1 MKNSILFIIL
11 SVCLLSCQHTGDSS
25 TTKDSTIETIPVFS
39 NYTAELPFSAFVD
52 TIELIPLETTEENL
66 IGEITRLIFN
76 DGKYYIR
83 STNSMQNEKLFV
95 FNENGNYIR
104 KIGNKGVGPGE
115 YIRFHDFT
123 IASNNHIVLADYQQL
138 LHFDPEGKFLY
149 TTKSEFPRAEGDF
162 ALFEILPT
170 KDHAYLGV
178 PLFPQKHLLVKVN
191 DDGSKLDFFFD
202 PGEKEILKSQFLKT
216 WRGLVPT
223 DSCYYL
229 IYSFCDTI
237 YSISSDMQKIAS
249 SYYIDYTPK
258 KLPDIPVDPKDDC
271 LSWEKKLNR
280 LDDYLKTSSI
290 GVGDDFLYIGITDK
304 AYKGYLS
311 LYSKRSK
318 KILTAKKLV
327 DDMYLQGNVIPVTA
341 KRIPHNMDGNDI
353 IWEVEPSILLDG
365 YQQLSTAEQEVLKQK
380 YPAWYK
386 VCSSL
391 KEDDN
396 PILLRIKVKDF

>member
-1 MKNSILFIIL
+1 M
-11 SVCLLSCQHTGDSS
+11 
-25 TTKDSTIETIPVFS
+25 
-39 NYTAELPFSAFVD
+39 
-52 TIELIPLETTEENL
+52 
-66 IGEITRLIFN
+66 
-76 DGKYYIR
+76 
-83 STNSMQNEKLFV
+83 
-95 FNENGNYIR
+95 
-104 KIGNKGVGPGE
+104 
-115 YIRFHDFT
+115 
-123 IASNNHIVLADYQQL
+123 
-138 LHFDPEGKFLY
+138 
-149 TTKSEFPRAEGDF
+149 
-162 ALFEILPT
+162 
-170 KDHAYLGV
+170 
-178 PLFPQKHLLVKVN
+178 
-191 DDGSKLDFFFD
+191 
-202 PGEKEILKSQFLKT
+202 
-216 WRGLVPT
+216 
-223 DSCYYL
+223 

-258 KLPDIPVDPKDDC
+258 KLPNIPIEPNENGQ
-271 LSWEKKLNR
+271 SWKKKLNH

-290 GVGDDFLYIGITDK
+290 GVGDNFLYIGITDK

-327 DDMYLQGNVIPVTA
+327 DDMYLKGNVIPVTA

-365 YQQLSTAEQEVLKQK
+365 YQQLSTAEREVLKQK

>member
-1 MKNSILFIIL
+1 MKNSIFVIIL

-83 STNSMQNEKLFV
+83 STNSMQNAKLFV
-95 FNENGNYIR
+95 FDENGKYIQ

-115 YIRFHDFT
+115 YIQFEDFT
-123 IASNNHIVLADYQQL
+123 IANDNHIVIADYLKL
-138 LHFDPEGKFLY
+138 LHFDTKGQFLH
-149 TTKSEFPRAEGDF
+149 TTRVELPASEGDF
-162 ALFEILPT
+162 SPAEILPT
-170 KDHAYLGV
+170 NNNEYMTF
-178 PLFPQKHLLVKVN
+178 PLIPNKHLLMKIN
-191 DDGSKLDFFFD
+191 DDGSKLDLSFD
-202 PGEKEILKSQFLKT
+202 PGEKGVLKCRFLKT
-216 WRGLVPT
+216 WRAFVVS
-223 DSCYYL
+223 DSCFYL
-229 IYSFCDTI
+229 TYPFCDTI
-237 YSISSDMQKIAS
+237 YSISPDMKKIARA
-249 SYYIDYTPK
+249 YYIDYGDK
-258 KLPDIPVDPKDDC
+258 KLPDIPIDLRDDC

-280 LDDYLKTSSI
+280 LDDYVKTNSI
-290 GVGDDFLYIGITDK
+290 GIGNDFLYMGITDK
-304 AYKGYLS
+304 NHKGYFT

-327 DDMYLQGNVIPVTA
+327 DDMYLQGNVISITP
-341 KRIPHNMDGNDI
+341 KQIPHNMDGNDI

-365 YQQLSTAEQEVLKQK
+365 YQQLSTAEREVLKQK
-380 YPAWYK
+380 YPAWDK

>member
-1 MKNSILFIIL
+1 MKNNILFIIL
-11 SVCLLSCQHTGDSS
+11 SVCLFSCQHAGDS
-25 TTKDSTIETIPVFS
+25 TKNSTIETIPVFS
-39 NYTAELPFSAFVD
+39 NYTTKLPFSAFVD
-52 TIELIPLETTEENL
+52 TIELIPLETTEDNL
-66 IGEITRLIFN
+66 IGEITRVIFN
-76 DGKYYIR
+76 NGKYYIR
-83 STNSMQNEKLFV
+83 STNSMQNPKLFV
-95 FNENGNYIR
+95 FNENGKYLQ
-104 KIGNKGVGPGE
+104 KISKQGVGSGE
-115 YIRFHDFT
+115 YLDFEDFT
-123 IASNNHIVLADYQQL
+123 IDSNNHIVLADYQQL
-138 LHFDPEGKFLY
+138 IHFDPEGKFLY
-149 TTKSEFPRAEGDF
+149 TTKSEFPRTEGNF

-170 KDHAYLGV
+170 KDHAYLGI

-237 YSISSDMQKIAS
+237 YSISSDMKKIAS

-290 GVGDDFLYIGITDK
+290 GVGDDFLYIGVTDK

-318 KILTAKKLV
+318 KILTAKRIV
-327 DDMYLQGNVIPVTA
+327 DDMYLKGNIIPVTA
-341 KRIPHNMDGNDI
+341 KRIPNNMDGDDI

>member
-11 SVCLLSCQHTGDSS
+11 SVCLLSCQHAEDS
-25 TTKDSTIETIPVFS
+25 TKDSTIETIPVFS

-52 TIELIPLETTEENL
+52 TIELIPLETTEEIL

-123 IASNNHIVLADYQQL
+123 IANDDHIVLADYQQL

-191 DDGSKLDFFFD
+191 DDGRNRISFLIQVK
-202 PGEKEILKSQFLKT
+202 KKS
-216 WRGLVPT
+216 
-223 DSCYYL
+223 
-229 IYSFCDTI
+229 
-237 YSISSDMQKIAS
+237 
-249 SYYIDYTPK
+249 
-258 KLPDIPVDPKDDC
+258 
-271 LSWEKKLNR
+271 
-280 LDDYLKTSSI
+280 
-290 GVGDDFLYIGITDK
+290 
-304 AYKGYLS
+304 
-311 LYSKRSK
+311 
-318 KILTAKKLV
+318 
-327 DDMYLQGNVIPVTA
+327 
-341 KRIPHNMDGNDI
+341 
-353 IWEVEPSILLDG
+353 
-365 YQQLSTAEQEVLKQK
+365 
-380 YPAWYK
+380 
-386 VCSSL
+386 
-391 KEDDN
+391 
-396 PILLRIKVKDF
+396 